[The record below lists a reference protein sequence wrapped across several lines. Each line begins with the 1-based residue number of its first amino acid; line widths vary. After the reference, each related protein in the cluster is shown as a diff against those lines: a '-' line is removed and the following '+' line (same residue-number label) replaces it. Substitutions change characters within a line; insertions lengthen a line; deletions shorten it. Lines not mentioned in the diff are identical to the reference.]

1 MNVILHCLLVDIA
14 VAIAVTAL
22 YALTDEIALSIIYGK
37 NKVIFDRDYYADRLL
52 SVFIIGLIPIVGFVI
67 MMWWLWTL
75 SDRVEA
81 FVYSI
86 IHISHKRHGV
96 IVKKK
101 NKIEIYSDWIFV

>member
-14 VAIAVTAL
+14 VAIAVIAL

-37 NKVIFDRDYYADRLL
+37 NKVIFDRDYYTDRLL

-81 FVYSI
+81 FVWSI
-86 IHISHKRHGV
+86 HELSQKKRGV
-96 IVKKK
+96 IVRKK
-101 NKIEIYSDWIFV
+101 EI

>member
-1 MNVILHCLLVDIA
+1 MNVILHCVLVDIA

-37 NKVIFDRDYYADRLL
+37 NKVIFDRDYYTDRLL

-81 FVYSI
+81 FVWSI
-86 IHISHKRHGV
+86 YKLSQKKREV
-96 IVKKK
+96 IVRKK
-101 NKIEIYSDWIFV
+101 EI

>member
-37 NKVIFDRDYYADRLL
+37 NKVIFQRDYYTDRLL

-81 FVYSI
+81 FVWSI
-86 IHISHKRHGV
+86 YKLSQKKRGV
-96 IVKKK
+96 IVRKK
-101 NKIEIYSDWIFV
+101 EI